1 MRCVQLGFWTH
12 LVSAVEPVSPHHAR
26 PWQSEASRA
35 RAIGSDREFL
45 LDTSY
50 GRRISVLDGVTIGS
64 VLSCRG
70 ISRLG
75 SSLTVRSVTRLGGE
89 TSIFDSSNTF
99 SCVSV
104 RSSVRLGSSLR
115 DGKDS

>member
-1 MRCVQLGFWTH
+1 VGHISLSV
-12 LVSAVEPVSPHHAR
+12 VSVMN
-26 PWQSEASRA
+26 
-35 RAIGSDREFL
+35 I
-45 LDTSY
+45 

-70 ISRLG
+70 VSRLG
-75 SSLTVRSVTRLGGE
+75 ISLTVRSVTRLGGE

-115 DGKDS
+115 DG